1 MGIFF
6 TVFYVMMAVL
16 PGTAGLVRDLS
27 GSVAAPALFGAAL
40 VLLCAVALLLFHAA
54 KRLPEQ

>member
-27 GSVAAPALFGAAL
+27 GSVAAPALFAAAL
-40 VLLCAVALLLFHAA
+40 VLLCAAGLLLFHAA
-54 KRLPEQ
+54 RRLPEQ